1 MVPKLHYSFNKTNLI
16 HPLTAPFFVMAEPLV
31 SALGTNRL
39 IVLFA
44 HLYPDRSGNFNQNL
58 IRKNLQYLVQEC
70 NVLPL
75 REAMKRLDRNEEL
88 PRRAV
93 AILVDDATKA
103 FWQQGRKLLKEVEL
117 PYTLA
122 LIPGLIQDSG
132 RENQIARLM
141 RLAGHKY
148 WLPNQEMVR
157 KALDWFGSP
166 IDEGADSFECLF
178 EKARQLEEDQF
189 EDLLLHVRAQND
201 HFMLW
206 DELKQL
212 QAEDQVDFA
221 SHTMSHPHLK
231 LATGTWL
238 DWEIGRSKELIQS
251 NLGVEVESLVVPYGN
266 PKHFTADLQQSL
278 IKHEYKY
285 AFSTEKGTIGSRTW
299 RYQLPRL
306 SLEDEYWHLKFH
318 TCPAV
323 CSFLYSRD
331 KGISTRQD

>member
-1 MVPKLHYSFNKTNLI
+1 MAPKRYYSLHRNSLI

-31 SALGTNRL
+31 SALGNNRL

-44 HLYPDRSGNFNQNL
+44 HLYPDRSGNFNQNS
-58 IRKNLQYLVQEC
+58 IRKNLKYLAQEC

-75 REAMKRLDRNEEL
+75 REAMKRLDKNQEL

-103 FWQQGRKLLKEVEL
+103 FGQQGRKLLKEVEL

-132 RENQIARLM
+132 RENKIARLM

-148 WLPNQEMVR
+148 WLPQQEMVR

-166 IDEGADSFECLF
+166 VDEGADSYECLF

-189 EDLLLHVRAQND
+189 EDLLLHVRAQDD
-201 HFMLW
+201 HFMSW
-206 DELKQL
+206 EELKQL
-212 QAEDQVDFA
+212 QVEDQVDFA

-251 NLGVEVESLVVPYGN
+251 NLGVEVDSLVVPYGN
-266 PKHFTADLQQSL
+266 PKHFTPGLQQSL

-285 AFSTEKGTIGSRTW
+285 AFSTEKGSIGYQTW
-299 RYQLPRL
+299 RNQLPRL
-306 SLEDEYWHLKFH
+306 NLEDEYWRLKLH

-323 CSFLYSRD
+323 CSCLYSRD
-331 KGISTRQD
+331 RGMSAG